1 MKKLL
6 IAAAIVCAAVISQA
20 STVTWS
26 CTKVYNP
33 GTETGVSGAAY
44 VFAGYS
50 ASQIITAL
58 EGVGVT
64 EAQAWV
70 DGITTKYPVTGTS
83 GTFSHTTKDVDAAD
97 LGLSAGGGTQ
107 ELAILIFDTAT
118 ITADS
123 NFFVATKSASVPGSG
138 NALFSFGAQGNTSGT
153 GASQLAANWHAV
165 ESIPEPTSGLLLL
178 LGMAGLALRRRRA

>member
-20 STVTWS
+20 ATVTWT

-44 VFAGYS
+44 VFTGYT

-58 EGVGVT
+58 EGVGAT

-70 DGITTKYPVTGTS
+70 DGITKKYPVTGTN

-97 LGLSAGGGTQ
+97 LGFTSTGYQ
-107 ELAILIFDTAT
+107 DLAILIFDTAT

-123 NFFVATKSASVPGSG
+123 NFFVATKNANVPGSG
-138 NALFSFGAQGNTSGT
+138 NVAFAFGAQGNTSGT